1 MKSALILS
9 AALLSTTALA
19 GTAQAQDVQI
29 ENAVARVIVLVE
41 DRADVAVEIE
51 RGRADLPVP
60 TVRQRGDRI
69 EVDGNLPRR
78 AIRNCHVPGAIHGR
92 VVTHCRILPSTDI
105 VITTDR
111 NIILIIGTRA

>member
-78 AIRNCHVPGAIHGR
+78 AIRNCRSGPASARQPGEGA
-92 VVTHCRILPSTDI
+92 
-105 VITTDR
+105 
-111 NIILIIGTRA
+111 